1 MTRAAQGLR
10 AWLLQRFTAIYLGA
24 YLVYALAQLALGGSL
39 DYPQWR
45 AWLAEPWMG
54 ISTALFALALLVH
67 GWVGVR
73 DVLIDY
79 VHPLW
84 MRLLLMVATGLMLLV
99 SLLWIVRALLLAA
112 SGTEA

>member
-24 YLVYALAQLALGGSL
+24 FLVYALARLALGGPL

-45 AWLAEPWMG
+45 AWLADPWMG
-54 ISTALFALALLVH
+54 VSTALFGLALLVH
-67 GWVGVR
+67 AWVGIR

-79 VHPLW
+79 VHPVW
-84 MRLLLMVATGLMLLV
+84 IRLLLMALTALTLLV
-99 SLLWIVRALLLAA
+99 SLLWMVRALVLAA
-112 SGTEA
+112 SGGGV